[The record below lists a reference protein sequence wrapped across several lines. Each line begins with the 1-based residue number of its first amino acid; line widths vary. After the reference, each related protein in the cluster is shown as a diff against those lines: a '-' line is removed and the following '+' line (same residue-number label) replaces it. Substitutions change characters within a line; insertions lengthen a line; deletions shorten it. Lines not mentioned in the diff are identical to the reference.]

1 MSLRQGA
8 RQFFER
14 RGAPIG
20 PTARD
25 YVQDGLVAMWDGIEN
40 AGWGVHDPNATTWKD
55 LSGRENSIP
64 LTAES
69 WGSDYFICSDESGRL
84 DHFIDGIETIEF
96 VGRRTSSATYQV
108 AIGLARQPSNYY
120 SRYVAFSSGYANF
133 GSYLPSMLSN
143 ENVVESLATNFSD
156 LFRNGEQEEPDVGAG
171 DYFGVGSST
180 GVVLGRS
187 GSDKYPFGG
196 DIYAIRLYSRALTA
210 DEIAANYAI
219 DKARFNLP

>member
-1 MSLRQGA
+1 MLLGA

-25 YVQDGLVAMWDGIEN
+25 YVQNGLIAMWDGEWN
-40 AGWGVHDPNATTWKD
+40 AGEGVHDSAATTWKD

-64 LTAES
+64 LTAGS
-69 WGSDYFICSDESGRL
+69 WGSDHFICSGESGRL

-108 AIGLARQPSNYY
+108 AIGLARQSSNYY
-120 SRYVAFSSGYANF
+120 SRYVAFSRGYANF
-133 GSYLPSMLSN
+133 GSYLPGMLSN

-187 GSDKYPFGG
+187 GSGNYPFGG

-210 DEIAANYAI
+210 EEIAHNYAV
-219 DKARFNLP
+219 DKERFNLP